1 MCVCVFASAID
12 MKTISFSFSLSLC
25 WIGDGTISSC
35 VGPGGELP
43 VARQGDESSE
53 KDRPLDRSNTHTVL

>member
-1 MCVCVFASAID
+1 MCVCVC
-12 MKTISFSFSLSLC
+12 FSDRYENNIFLFLSLSLC

-35 VGPGGELP
+35 VEPGGELP

-53 KDRPLDRSNTHTVL
+53 KDRALDRSNTHTVL